1 MGSTGVP
8 LGFAR
13 LEFSPGSPNFSPGQI
28 VNGRVAQLGPKG
40 AVIEIADRLATIVTD
55 LDLAVGELV
64 QLSVKEVSKDQTLLQ
79 LVGRE
84 GFLLSAQMSSE
95 PQLAQ
100 LIASYR
106 LPVDRPHL
114 NAARKLLARGLPVTP
129 ENLERLARAEQP
141 KLLGAPD
148 LETTDSVLTK
158 LIESYDMPAD
168 RPHLYAARQLLA
180 RGLPVSREN
189 VEQLTRTLA
198 RFGATAEAD
207 FQAAT
212 YLQASGL
219 PLTRSTLAVI
229 RSSLENPALLG
240 QQVHQLQQTLSWLAE
255 LLESLTVEKD
265 LSQGEFRRLVKG
277 AAQQLSQ
284 RIVQADGEDR
294 AALVESLRRV
304 FKDQGTSLENRL
316 ARVLSGDLD
325 PAELEGDLRF
335 LLTRLAQMVSA
346 DRPPVPQRTPEA
358 GLVPQEAGRVSQESP
373 PEVAPSGGG
382 PDAAAAGKVAAG
394 ATEPEEPAALPP
406 GTEDGEDPA
415 ELVASPSGAQGA
427 AEAGEEVPVGRGKAE
442 AVARPGAAPLDPAG
456 LEADGKVT
464 LPGSPELQRALV
476 HLQRAGPELAEALQ
490 VQQLRNSAQ
499 PRDPSEQWLAFQVP
513 LSGLPGEPP
522 RTVELRISRRPNRK
536 VDPGGVR
543 LRLRLDLPRL
553 ERVEVRLELLGKQ
566 IKCHL
571 ASSSGASLPVL
582 REEFS
587 SLQGGLERLGYTV
600 GAPGFGM
607 LAAEPDPTEIA
618 VEVPEQLPQ
627 IDVRA

>member
-1 MGSTGVP
+1 MGSAGVP

-13 LEFSPGSPNFSPGQI
+13 LEFSPGSPSFSPGQI

-40 AVIEIADRLATIVTD
+40 AVIEIADRLTTMVTD

-114 NAARKLLARGLPVTP
+114 NAARKLLARGLPVTR

-141 KLLGAPD
+141 KLPGAPD

-158 LIESYDMPAD
+158 LIESYDLPAD

-198 RFGATAEAD
+198 RLGATAEAD

-255 LLESLTVEKD
+255 LLESLTVEKH
-265 LSQGEFRRLVKG
+265 LSQVEFRRLVKG

-304 FKDQGTSLENRL
+304 FKDQGTSLENCL

-358 GLVPQEAGRVSQESP
+358 GRVPQESGRMQPEAGRASQE
-373 PEVAPSGGG
+373 
-382 PDAAAAGKVAAG
+382 
-394 ATEPEEPAALPP
+394 
-406 GTEDGEDPA
+406 
-415 ELVASPSGAQGA
+415 
-427 AEAGEEVPVGRGKAE
+427 
-442 AVARPGAAPLDPAG
+442 
-456 LEADGKVT
+456 
-464 LPGSPELQRALV
+464 SPELQRALV

-543 LRLRLDLPRL
+543 LLLRLDLPRL

-571 ASSSGASLPVL
+571 ASSSGASLPML

-618 VEVPEQLPQ
+618 VEVPEQLTK

>member
-1 MGSTGVP
+1 MGSAGVP

-13 LEFSPGSPNFSPGQI
+13 LEFSPGSPSFSPGQI

-40 AVIEIADRLATIVTD
+40 AVIEIADRLTTIVTD

-114 NAARKLLARGLPVTP
+114 NAARKLLARGLPVTR

-141 KLLGAPD
+141 KLPGAPD

-158 LIESYDMPAD
+158 LIESYDLPAD

-198 RFGATAEAD
+198 RLGATAEAD

-240 QQVHQLQQTLSWLAE
+240 QQFHQLQQTLSWLAE
-255 LLESLTVEKD
+255 LLESLTVEKR
-265 LSQGEFRRLVKG
+265 LSQVEFRRLVKG

-358 GLVPQEAGRVSQESP
+358 SRVPQESGRVQPEAGRASQE
-373 PEVAPSGGG
+373 
-382 PDAAAAGKVAAG
+382 
-394 ATEPEEPAALPP
+394 
-406 GTEDGEDPA
+406 
-415 ELVASPSGAQGA
+415 
-427 AEAGEEVPVGRGKAE
+427 
-442 AVARPGAAPLDPAG
+442 
-456 LEADGKVT
+456 
-464 LPGSPELQRALV
+464 SPELQRALV

-513 LSGLPGEPP
+513 LSGLQGEPP
-522 RTVELRISRRPNRK
+522 RTVELCISCRPNRK

-543 LRLRLDLPRL
+543 LLLRLDLPRL

-618 VEVPEQLPQ
+618 VEVPEQLTQ
-627 IDVRA
+627 IDVRV

>member
-1 MGSTGVP
+1 MGSAGVP

-13 LEFSPGSPNFSPGQI
+13 LEFSPGSPSFSPGQI

-106 LPVDRPHL
+106 LPVDRLHL
-114 NAARKLLARGLPVTP
+114 NAAHKLLARGLPVTR
-129 ENLERLARAEQP
+129 ENLERLARAEQS
-141 KLLGAPD
+141 KLPGAPD

-158 LIESYDMPAD
+158 LIESYDLPAD

-198 RFGATAEAD
+198 RLGATAEAD

-240 QQVHQLQQTLSWLAE
+240 QQFHQLQQTLSWLAE
-255 LLESLTVEKD
+255 LLESLTVEKH
-265 LSQGEFRRLVKG
+265 LSQVEFRRLVKG

-358 GLVPQEAGRVSQESP
+358 GRVPQESGRVQPEAGRASQE
-373 PEVAPSGGG
+373 
-382 PDAAAAGKVAAG
+382 
-394 ATEPEEPAALPP
+394 
-406 GTEDGEDPA
+406 
-415 ELVASPSGAQGA
+415 
-427 AEAGEEVPVGRGKAE
+427 
-442 AVARPGAAPLDPAG
+442 
-456 LEADGKVT
+456 
-464 LPGSPELQRALV
+464 SPELQRALV

-513 LSGLPGEPP
+513 LSGLQGEPP
-522 RTVELRISRRPNRK
+522 RTVELCISCRPNRK

-543 LRLRLDLPRL
+543 LLLRLDLPRL

-571 ASSSGASLPVL
+571 ASSSGASLPML

-618 VEVPEQLPQ
+618 VEVPEQLTK